1 MFSIEQVGQIEDDV
15 QKVLIA
21 ERNNYADVY
30 DTVEKY
36 IGNFSGDE
44 TIYLGGSYG
53 VNLLFKRPRELND
66 YNYVLYSQ
74 KAFVQANEL
83 TNLIAAGQDYSKGG
97 KIVTLVTKLP
107 YKRYEIVVDN
117 RTLVSMYHLQ
127 PLQGLDS
134 LILPIKEKSEL
145 GYTLTILS
153 PEVYLLNCYHTLCS
167 PQEVGSWE
175 QALRDETKLFQL
187 MNHRLNDLFNAVLIG
202 GSNNFLGGKEEQKES
217 NDETKKQKKEQKE
230 NKKIDY
236 KMVEQKLLRD
246 VIDNNEE
253 VIMVGEHAIT
263 IINDRNFL
271 NLSDWQPTK
280 LISVIGNL
288 QQITERV
295 KKVFPDNSIT
305 QQSKLVPILEDFRLE
320 RGVIKLDDKEVMYVY
335 SASQYDC
342 IPYNV
347 VSAKKSKIRIGSP
360 FVLMRFLLVDLWMV
374 RWIHHIKMIDDVFA
388 KTRIKNIVKVIVSLR
403 TKLQDPKIDIKT
415 MSVSS
420 DTLLGTK
427 IITKLPTNIK
437 DSYFGDESEL
447 GLLGK
452 KYMGQYISEYL
463 AVKLLLAQ
471 SDKKFPPYYPQ
482 RHLLEHGNYR
492 AINSH
497 SKTKST

>member
-30 DTVEKY
+30 EVVEKY

-74 KAFVQANEL
+74 KAFIQANEL
-83 TNLIAAGQDYSKGG
+83 TNLIAAGQDYAKGG
-97 KIVTLVTKLP
+97 KVVTLVTKLP

-134 LILPIKEKSEL
+134 LILPIKEKSDL

-167 PQEVGSWE
+167 PQDVGSWE

-202 GSNNFLGGKEEQKES
+202 GSN
-217 NDETKKQKKEQKE
+217 ETTISKIKKKKT
-230 NKKIDY
+230 IDY

-246 VIDNNEE
+246 VIDKNEE
-253 VIMVGEHAIT
+253 LILVGEHAIT
-263 IINDRNFL
+263 IINDRNYL

-280 LISVIGNL
+280 LISVIGNAEK
-288 QQITERV
+288 ITERV
-295 KKVFPDNSIT
+295 KKVFPDNTIT
-305 QQSKLVPILEDFRLE
+305 LQSKLVPILEDFRLE

-335 SASQYDC
+335 SASNYDC
-342 IPYNV
+342 IPYNT
-347 VSAKKSKIRIGSP
+347 VSAKSSKIRIGSP

-374 RWIHHIKMIDDVFA
+374 RWIHHIKMIDDTFA

-437 DSYFGDESEL
+437 DSYFGDDSEL

-452 KYMGQYISEYL
+452 KYYGQYISEYL
-463 AVKLLLAQ
+463 AVKLLLTK

-497 SKTKST
+497 SKTK

>member
-30 DTVEKY
+30 KVVEQY
-36 IGNFSGDE
+36 IGNFTGDE

-66 YNYVLYSQ
+66 YNYILYSQ
-74 KAFVQANEL
+74 KAFIQANEL
-83 TNLIAAGQDYSKGG
+83 TNLIAAGQDYAKGG
-97 KIVTLVTKLP
+97 KVVTLVTKLP

-117 RTLVSMYHLQ
+117 RTLVSLYHLQ
-127 PLQGLDS
+127 PLSGLDS
-134 LILPIKEKSEL
+134 LILPIKEKSDL

-202 GSNNFLGGKEEQKES
+202 GTNQKEPETGPEKRNKS
-217 NDETKKQKKEQKE
+217 NV
-230 NKKIDY
+230 DY
-236 KMVEQKLLRD
+236 KMVEQKILAD
-246 VIDNNEE
+246 VVDNNEDI
-253 VIMVGEHAIT
+253 IMVGEHAIR

-280 LISVIGNL
+280 LISVIGDL
-288 QQITERV
+288 KKISERV
-295 KKVFPDNSIT
+295 QKVFPNNIVT
-305 QQSKLVPILEDFRLE
+305 QQSKLVPVLEDFRLE

-335 SASQYDC
+335 SASNYDC
-342 IPYNV
+342 IPYNT

-374 RWIHHIKMIDDVFA
+374 RWIHHINMIDDAFA

-437 DSYFGDESEL
+437 DSYFGENSEL

-452 KYMGQYISEYL
+452 DYYGQYISEYL
-463 AVKLLLAQ
+463 AVKLLLSQ

-492 AINSH
+492 SINSH
-497 SKTKST
+497 SKTK